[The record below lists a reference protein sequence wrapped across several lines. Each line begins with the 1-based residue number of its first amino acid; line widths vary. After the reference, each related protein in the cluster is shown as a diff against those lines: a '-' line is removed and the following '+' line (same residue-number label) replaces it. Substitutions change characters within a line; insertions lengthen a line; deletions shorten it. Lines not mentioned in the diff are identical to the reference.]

1 MNKIILTLILLFQA
15 LVSFATSWLGDNIY
29 IDGKEY
35 ELCDYPLCLDSLL
48 NQRILDILPEGAGT
62 YLSWQG
68 YVTTWEVHDNV
79 LYLRHIKAE
88 MGTSKEGFVL
98 SNDTLRKIFPEYVN
112 HYGIEAKWFNKKT
125 RAIRGKLLRYTSA
138 LGFDKNCS
146 EECLLTFEN
155 GKLTD
160 KQFFQNKIICKND
173 FSSLKKAIYDK
184 CPFVL
189 ENSKTYDNRKHRIE
203 IFGATLSDD
212 GKKIEDFH
220 CTYTIGGKSYNKKR
234 NKYIKELK
242 KVIKEHF
249 KMNCYHINGECFYEY
264 DGPYTILL

>member
-1 MNKIILTLILLFQA
+1 
-15 LVSFATSWLGDNIY
+15 
-29 IDGKEY
+29 
-35 ELCDYPLCLDSLL
+35 
-48 NQRILDILPEGAGT
+48 
-62 YLSWQG
+62 
-68 YVTTWEVHDNV
+68 
-79 LYLRHIKAE
+79 
-88 MGTSKEGFVL
+88 
-98 SNDTLRKIFPEYVN
+98 
-112 HYGIEAKWFNKKT
+112 
-125 RAIRGKLLRYTSA
+125 
-138 LGFDKNCS
+138 
-146 EECLLTFEN
+146 LTFEN

-212 GKKIEDFH
+212 GKKLEDFH
-220 CTYTIGGKSYNKKR
+220 CTHTIVGKSYNKKR

-249 KMNCYHINGECFYEY
+249 KMNCYHINGEYFYEY

>member
-1 MNKIILTLILLFQA
+1 MNRVILALVLLCQT

-35 ELCDYPLCLDSLL
+35 ELCDYPLYLDSLL
-48 NQRILDILPEGAGT
+48 NQRIMDILPEGART

-68 YVTTWEVHDNV
+68 YVATWEVHDNV
-79 LYLRHIKAE
+79 LYLNHIKAE
-88 MGTSKEGFVL
+88 TGTSIGDFVL

-125 RAIRGKLLRYTSA
+125 RAIRGKLLRDTSA

-173 FSSLKKAIYDK
+173 FSSLKKTIYDK

-212 GKKIEDFH
+212 GKKLEDFY
-220 CTYTIGGKSYNKKR
+220 CTYTIGEKSYSKKR

-249 KMNCYHINGECFYEY
+249 KMNCYHINGEYFYEY

>member
-1 MNKIILTLILLFQA
+1 MNRVILALVLLCQT

-35 ELCDYPLCLDSLL
+35 ELCDYPLYLDSLL
-48 NQRILDILPEGAGT
+48 NQRIMDILPEGART

-68 YVTTWEVHDNV
+68 YVATWEVHDNV
-79 LYLRHIKAE
+79 LYLNHIKAE
-88 MGTSKEGFVL
+88 TGTSIGDFVL
-98 SNDTLRKIFPEYVN
+98 SNDTLKKIFPEYVN

-125 RAIRGKLLRYTSA
+125 RAIRGKLLRDTSA

-212 GKKIEDFH
+212 GKKLEDFY
-220 CTYTIGGKSYNKKR
+220 CTYTIGEKSYSKKR

-249 KMNCYHINGECFYEY
+249 KMNCYHINGEYFYEY

>member
-1 MNKIILTLILLFQA
+1 MNRVILALVLLCQT

-35 ELCDYPLCLDSLL
+35 ELCDYPLYLDSLL
-48 NQRILDILPEGAGT
+48 NQRIMDILPEGART

-68 YVTTWEVHDNV
+68 YVATWEVHDNV
-79 LYLRHIKAE
+79 LYLNHIKAE
-88 MGTSKEGFVL
+88 TGTSIGDFVL
-98 SNDTLRKIFPEYVN
+98 SNDTLKKIFPEYVN

-125 RAIRGKLLRYTSA
+125 RAIRGKLLRDTSA
-138 LGFDKNCS
+138 LGFEKNCS

-212 GKKIEDFH
+212 GKKLEDFY
-220 CTYTIGGKSYNKKR
+220 CTYTIGEKSYSKKR

-249 KMNCYHINGECFYEY
+249 KMNCYHINGEYFYEY